1 MRRQASDRKKIPVT
15 NSSTPLIRSDSAG
28 PAPQPPHLVTL
39 EALMSEVQDAIDR
52 DQQFLIRGEEL
63 LAKWKAIAHRMQERL
78 REVLGID
85 KSISR

>member
-1 MRRQASDRKKIPVT
+1 MTEI
-15 NSSTPLIRSDSAG
+15 
-28 PAPQPPHLVTL
+28 
-39 EALMSEVQDAIDR
+39 QDAIDR

-85 KSISR
+85 QSSSR